1 MDDDLKH
8 LRVSFSGV
16 RQGGETVPLPSQRRT
31 SSRRASDAAEEYD
44 AAYAATVA
52 AVAYAIAAREERLS
66 ASQEST
72 PYAAADRLARGNKQS
87 SKSARTTKRGESLE
101 KPNFEGRR
109 SSSSRW
115 FTGKE
120 PIDDDYQDEQVK
132 RPLRP
137 AQKKPAPAEGAA
149 SDERLPALADP
160 ALRVRK
166 DFSFTRKPSEKRG
179 SRRFEQDQGNQT
191 TAPPPPP
198 PTARPSDKASSSYSA
213 AGSRDSGAAT
223 TSGGP
228 MAFSSEN
235 EAMADAWEKEK
246 LARIKRKYNETMQT
260 IAAWEAEKKANARRQ
275 KQLKDESESERKR
288 AKALE
293 EYTEEMSRIN
303 KVAAASRLTAEE
315 KKRSAERKARDKAHT
330 IRSTGKLPGACGC
343 F

>member
-1 MDDDLKH
+1 L
-8 LRVSFSGV
+8 
-16 RQGGETVPLPSQRRT
+16 
-31 SSRRASDAAEEYD
+31 
-44 AAYAATVA
+44 
-52 AVAYAIAAREERLS
+52 LS
-66 ASQEST
+66 AGIICM
-72 PYAAADRLARGNKQS
+72 ARGEI
-87 SKSARTTKRGESLE
+87 SANVS
-101 KPNFEGRR
+101 
-109 SSSSRW
+109 
-115 FTGKE
+115 
-120 PIDDDYQDEQVK
+120 VK

-246 LARIKRKYNETMQT
+246 LARIKRK
-260 IAAWEAEKKANARRQ
+260 
-275 KQLKDESESERKR
+275 
-288 AKALE
+288 
-293 EYTEEMSRIN
+293 
-303 KVAAASRLTAEE
+303 
-315 KKRSAERKARDKAHT
+315 
-330 IRSTGKLPGACGC
+330 
-343 F
+343 